1 MEETRRELLERLK
14 GIIADNEFANY
25 IGMELLDAD
34 AGYARARIRLKNQYK
49 NIYGNMHGGCAF
61 TLADTLAGIAVVSFG
76 DVVTTLNASVN
87 YMKPVANTEYLYCD
101 ANVKRHGGKV
111 SVVQVELTNDNGELL
126 INGSFTYYHI
136 KTDFE
141 IVGF

>member
-1 MEETRRELLERLK
+1 MEETQQKLLEKLK
-14 GIIADNEFANY
+14 AIVANNEFANY

-34 AGYARARIRLKNQYK
+34 VGFARARMQLKKQHK

-61 TLADTLAGIAVVSFG
+61 TLADTLAGVAVVSFG
-76 DVVTTLNASVN
+76 ETVTTLNASVN
-87 YMKPVANTEYLYCD
+87 YMKPVTNTEYLYCD

-111 SVVQVELTNDNGELL
+111 SVVQVELTNDDGELL

-136 KTDFE
+136 KMS
-141 IVGF
+141 

>member
-1 MEETRRELLERLK
+1 MGETQQELLERLK
-14 GIIADNEFANY
+14 EIVANNEFANY

-34 AGYARARIRLKNQYK
+34 VGYARARMRLKKQYK

-61 TLADTLAGIAVVSFG
+61 SLADTLAGVAVVSYG

-111 SVVQVELTNDNGELL
+111 SVVQVELTNDDGELL

-136 KTDFE
+136 RAK
-141 IVGF
+141 